1 LRDAVVGAV
10 LVAAAY
16 LVFTRLLA
24 LSLPA
29 GWLPFL

>member
-1 LRDAVVGAV
+1 V
-10 LVAAAY
+10 LVTAAY
-16 LVFTRLLA
+16 LVFTQLLS